1 MSMSAKSGLLA
12 ALLLGLLVSCEPDPA
27 SVVVAE
33 VNDQMITL
41 AQVEESLAGLQHGNR
56 TDLRLMRR
64 VLNQLIDQALIV
76 QYGREADYEVSET
89 ELDRAEAEL
98 KADYGQEGFT
108 AMLKREGID
117 YLRWRQ
123 DLERRLLIEKIV
135 QAEVTSRVEVR
146 PEDLQQALADRPK
159 EPAVCEIKVRQI
171 LADDPQAAEAARGQ
185 LMSGLAFGEVAA
197 RHSLLAGQA
206 GQEIGFFGRG
216 EMPPELEQAVWDLK
230 PGQVSS
236 VVKRPH
242 GWHVFILVERR
253 NGPAEEMEAVENK
266 LRRELQTRALANWLR
281 EVRGRSKSKIYPQRL
296 GRELS
301 LVGKE
306 EE

>member
-1 MSMSAKSGLLA
+1 MT
-12 ALLLGLLVSCEPDPA
+12 SCEPDPA

-33 VNDQMITL
+33 VNDQIITL
-41 AQVEESLAGLQHGNR
+41 AQVEESLAGLQHSNR

-64 VLNQLIDQALIV
+64 VLNQLIDQTLIV
-76 QYGREADYEVSET
+76 QHGREAGYEISQT

-98 KADYGQEGFT
+98 KADYGQEGFV

-123 DLERRLLIEKIV
+123 DLERRLLIDKIIRS
-135 QAEVTSRVEVR
+135 EVTSQVEVR

-159 EPAVCEIKVRQI
+159 EPAVEKIKVRQI
-171 LADDPQAAEAARGQ
+171 LAADPQAAEAARRQ
-185 LMSGLAFGEVAA
+185 LENGLSFGEVAA

-206 GQEIGFFGRG
+206 GQEIGFFERG

-236 VVKRPH
+236 VVKSPH

-253 NGPAEEMEAVENK
+253 NGPAEEVEAVEKK
-266 LRRELQTRALANWLR
+266 LRRELQARTLANWLSEMR
-281 EVRGRSKSKIYPQRL
+281 HRSKIKIYPQRL
-296 GRELS
+296 GRKLS
-301 LVGKE
+301 LAGKE